1 MTIALCP
8 GPVNCCG
15 MDRDDI
21 RTPLH
26 EDHYRHLRAQLASGA
41 LRPGEALSLRKLA
54 GHFGGSITP
63 VRDAVWRLA
72 TERALVISPTR
83 RISVPVIGRAE
94 LDELMT
100 ARRVL
105 EPEAA
110 VRGLAAGNPGLADS
124 MARHDL
130 ALNRALETGDVAGYM
145 AANHAF
151 HFALYR
157 AGGGSVLV
165 PLIETVWVRVGPF
178 MRHAFQDAARQNGG
192 TGTDTHGRMV
202 AAVRS
207 GDAAALAS
215 AVLDDIDEGATFLNH
230 GLEAAAGDA
239 RD

>member
-1 MTIALCP
+1 
-8 GPVNCCG
+8 

-26 EDHYRHLRAQLASGA
+26 EDHYRHLRAMLASGA

-54 GHFGGSITP
+54 EQFGGSITP

-83 RISVPVIGRAE
+83 RISVPVIGQSE
-94 LDELMT
+94 LDELMA

-110 VRGLAAGNPGLADS
+110 VRGLGAGDPQLAAVMRG
-124 MARHDL
+124 HDL
-130 ALNRALETGDVAGYM
+130 TLNRALETGDIAGYM

-157 AGGGSVLV
+157 AGCGSVLV

-178 MRHAFQDAARQNGG
+178 MRHAFQDAARQSGG
-192 TGTDTHGRMV
+192 AGTDTHARMV
-202 AAVRS
+202 AAVLA

-215 AVLDDIDEGATFLNH
+215 AVQDDINEGAAFLNH

>member
-54 GHFGGSITP
+54 EQFGGSITP

-83 RISVPVIGRAE
+83 RISVPVIGHAE
-94 LDELMT
+94 LDELMA

-110 VRGLAAGNPGLADS
+110 VRGLAAGEPSLADR

-130 ALNRALETGDVAGYM
+130 DLNRALETGDVAGYM

-207 GDAAALAS
+207 GDAAALAG
-215 AVLDDIDEGATFLNH
+215 AVLDDIDEGAVFLSH

>member
-8 GPVNCCG
+8 GPVNCCA

-54 GHFGGSITP
+54 EQFGGSITP

-83 RISVPVIGRAE
+83 RISVPVIDRAE
-94 LDELMT
+94 LGELMA
-100 ARRVL
+100 ARRAL
-105 EPEAA
+105 EPAAA
-110 VRGLAAGNPGLADS
+110 VRGLEAGAPELADV
-124 MARHDL
+124 MAGHDR
-130 ALNRALETGDVAGYM
+130 ALNRALESGDVAAYM

-165 PLIETVWVRVGPF
+165 PLIETVWVRFGPF
-178 MRHAFQDAARQNGG
+178 MRHAFQDAARQTGG
-192 TGTDTHGRMV
+192 TATDTHARMI
-202 AAVRS
+202 AAVTA

-215 AVLDDIDEGATFLNH
+215 AVAEDIEEGAAFLNH

-239 RD
+239 RT